1 MRKFKFNHYKTFVL
15 IINYAYILSGIC
27 MLGFVLLTLCSFKKY
42 DPPEKQKEV
51 IQFIKDNMNKMNERE
66 LMWKLQEMNLSGDVE
81 YTWNPKTGEV
91 RLYSRVVKVVVE

>member
-1 MRKFKFNHYKTFVL
+1 MRKFKFNHYKTLVL
-15 IINYAYILSGIC
+15 IINYVYILSGIC

-51 IQFIKDNMNKMNERE
+51 IQFIKDNMNKMSDHK
-66 LMWKLQEMNLSGDVE
+66 LMWKLEEMNLSGDVE

-91 RLYSRVVKVVVE
+91 KAYNRAVKVVVE

>member
-1 MRKFKFNHYKTFVL
+1 MRKFKFKHYKTFVL

-27 MLGFVLLTLCSFKKY
+27 MLGFVLLTLCSFKNY

-66 LMWKLQEMNLSGDVE
+66 LIWKLQEMNLSGDVE